1 LVRNIETK
9 TNDFID
15 KFIIDEIIM
24 VSFLALFL
32 VLLIAPL
39 WKFNQ
44 MKKEKHEEV
53 FDLLT
58 SIESSMVFNETKKLV
73 KLEK

>member
-1 LVRNIETK
+1 
-9 TNDFID
+9 
-15 KFIIDEIIM
+15 M